1 MTDPVPEP
9 DPSVADPGCLS
20 QIPDPENFRP
30 GSQIS
35 DPKSNNNTNLT
46 LLNVIFI
53 FEKVQKKIEPMHKKL
68 SLFSKIF
75 Y

>member
-1 MTDPVPEP
+1 MSDPDPEP

-30 GSQIS
+30 GSRIS
-35 DPKSNNNTNLT
+35 DPKFDNNTNLK

-53 FEKVQKKIEPMHKKL
+53 FEKVQKKIEPMHKK
-68 SLFSKIF
+68 
-75 Y
+75 